1 MPHTNCRAI
10 TAICVQPTQEYFF
23 LWHFCQFH
31 CDAKSLRNRSGLALV
46 FTLQIRCRRTTRF
59 TLLPCCTFSCHTIN
73 TICLVVQSFT
83 FYCVMTCLTLLI
95 LYQGTILWW
104 MKQGWQRCLLQMH
117 LAVISP
123 KWPKMYTDFG
133 NSDDSP
139 ASSWPNNSIFRTY
152 SDEDHVSERAN
163 RITENLLFSGLV
175 WSHIQYSNLMSFMG
189 FNVVSDGNGPVYLLC
204 IWQRYGLVLLC
215 YIFMIEELKEHKAVK
230 REKLPFRITW
240 TSWFNGFKRVPFI
253 STQYKMQDWGSL
265 RLNTDEN
272 VLKDSCSSLPWCY
285 AAHWLLF
292 ISQEARFR

>member
-31 CDAKSLRNRSGLALV
+31 CDAKSLRSRSGLALV

-123 KWPKMYTDFG
+123 KWPKMFTICILILETQMTVLLAAG
-133 NSDDSP
+133 LIIQ
-139 ASSWPNNSIFRTY
+139 SSELTLMKIMYLREPT
-152 SDEDHVSERAN
+152 ELL
-163 RITENLLFSGLV
+163 RISSSLV
-175 WSHIQYSNLMSFMG
+175 WSGPTYNTPILWVSWGLM
-189 FNVVSDGNGPVYLLC
+189 
-204 IWQRYGLVLLC
+204 
-215 YIFMIEELKEHKAVK
+215 
-230 REKLPFRITW
+230 
-240 TSWFNGFKRVPFI
+240 
-253 STQYKMQDWGSL
+253 
-265 RLNTDEN
+265 
-272 VLKDSCSSLPWCY
+272 
-285 AAHWLLF
+285 
-292 ISQEARFR
+292 